1 MKLASSNI
9 ALPAYDHVHE
19 LGGLREMGL
28 EGVEVAPS
36 RVWRDTWHG
45 LTTRHVE
52 TYRKEVEAAGLEV
65 VGLHS
70 LFFDHP
76 DLGLFCSEEFSSQT
90 LDFMVHLSAVCR
102 DLGGKTLI
110 YGGGRKRGDIPED
123 EAYKRTI
130 DFCLTLCESIED
142 HGTCFCFEPLGL
154 NKMDFINS
162 VEDSLRIVR
171 ALEHPALRVQLDA
184 EALSDN
190 NEILE
195 STFQAAKPYLVHV
208 HANEPGFDVLGSSG
222 MVDHAAIGAHLKNI
236 NYQGFVSIEQRMKNE
251 NNPMGDL
258 EKSAAVLRELYK

>member
-76 DLGLFCSEEFSSQT
+76 ELGLFCSEEFSSQT
-90 LDFMVHLSAVCR
+90 LAFMVHLSAVCR

-142 HGTCFCFEPLGL
+142 HGTCFCFEKEEPL
-154 NKMDFINS
+154 
-162 VEDSLRIVR
+162 
-171 ALEHPALRVQLDA
+171 
-184 EALSDN
+184 
-190 NEILE
+190 
-195 STFQAAKPYLVHV
+195 
-208 HANEPGFDVLGSSG
+208 LGSLDTDVRVG
-222 MVDHAAIGAHLKNI
+222 LKNRFSKKVDF
-236 NYQGFVSIEQRMKNE
+236 NSKDNRDWK
-251 NNPMGDL
+251 PHA
-258 EKSAAVLRELYK
+258 S